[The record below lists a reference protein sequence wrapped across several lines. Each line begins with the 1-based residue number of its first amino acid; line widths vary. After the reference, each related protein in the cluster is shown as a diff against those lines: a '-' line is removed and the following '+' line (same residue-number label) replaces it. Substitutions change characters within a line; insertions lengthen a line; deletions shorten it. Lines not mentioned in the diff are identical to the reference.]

1 MPCATNYWSNLFPV
15 YQTSMAAAASSNIN
29 NTFFEGSYKDIWR
42 GLIPQGLT
50 EAEVDFVEDTCQMQE
65 GSRVL
70 DLMCGYGRH
79 ALELGKRGYSVTAV
93 DNLEAYVSEINTRA
107 REAGLPVEGVV
118 ADAARLELEG
128 TYDAIICMGNSFS
141 FFNEE
146 AAVSILQKLSAHLR
160 TGGRLIINSWMI
172 GEIAIRHFKE
182 KDWYPVGPYK
192 CIIDNRYRFNPA
204 RIESE
209 QHILHPDGTVEVN
222 RGVDYIFTLSEL
234 ETLFDKAAFSLQ
246 GVFST
251 PRKKPFQL
259 GDSRAYIVA
268 ERI

>member
-1 MPCATNYWSNLFPV
+1 M
-15 YQTSMAAAASSNIN
+15 AAASSNIN
-29 NTFFEGSYKDIWR
+29 NTFFEGSYKDVWR
-42 GLIPQGLT
+42 GLIPKGLT
-50 EAEVDFVEDTCQMQE
+50 EAEVDFIEDACQLPE

-79 ALELGKRGYSVTAV
+79 TLELGKRGYSVTAV
-93 DNLEAYVSEINTRA
+93 DNLEAYVSEINTHA
-107 REAGLPVEGVV
+107 QAEGLPVKGVV
-118 ADAARLELEG
+118 ADAAHLILEG
-128 TYDAIICMGNSFS
+128 TYDAIICMGNRFS
-141 FFNEE
+141 FFKEE
-146 AAVSILQKLSAHLR
+146 EAVSILQKLSSHLR
-160 TGGRLIINSWMI
+160 KGGRLVINSWMI

-209 QHILHPDGTVEVN
+209 QHIIHPDGHIEVT

-234 ETLFDKAAFSLQ
+234 EALLGKAAFSLQ
-246 GVFST
+246 EVFST

-259 GDSRAYIVA
+259 GDSRAYMVA

>member
-1 MPCATNYWSNLFPV
+1 MG
-15 YQTSMAAAASSNIN
+15 AAVSSNIN
-29 NTFFEGSYKDIWR
+29 NTFFEGSYKDVWR
-42 GLIPQGLT
+42 GLIPKGLT
-50 EAEVDFVEDTCQMQE
+50 EAEVDFMEDACQLQE

-79 ALELGKRGYSVTAV
+79 ALELGRRGYKVTAV
-93 DNLEAYVSEINTRA
+93 DNLEAYVNEINSRA
-107 REAGLPVEGVV
+107 REAGLPVEGIV

-141 FFNEE
+141 FFKEE
-146 AAVSILQKLSAHLR
+146 EAVSILQKLSAHLR
-160 TGGRLIINSWMI
+160 KGSRLVINSWMI

-182 KDWYPVGPYK
+182 KDWYSVGPYK
-192 CIIDNRYRFNPA
+192 CIIDNRYQFNPA
-204 RIESE
+204 RVESE
-209 QHILHPDGTVEVN
+209 QHIIHPDGTIEVT

-234 ETLFDKAAFSLQ
+234 AVLLNRAEFSLQ
-246 GVFST
+246 EVYST

-268 ERI
+268 ERD